1 MNSDEANDV
10 LSSGRYDEYISYL
23 VQKEFPR
30 WLFPQDEV
38 PSEIDEL
45 IQHTRIKLWD
55 ALQKRSIEN
64 VKAYIASIVR
74 NGIIDV
80 IRRHRR
86 HISLSLDEYGE
97 LCRGTL
103 LVQPGE
109 GMRDPAYEFEQREKT
124 IECTTR
130 LVMAILSLPR
140 AQRFA
145 MICALKE
152 LLDDVRLLG
161 QVLNSY
167 NLDINAFAWPD
178 DPRRRH
184 TLQVSLSYA
193 RKKLRVLLKRMF
205 EQDR

>member
-1 MNSDEANDV
+1 MNSDEANEV

-30 WLFPQDEV
+30 WLFPQDEMHL
-38 PSEIDEL
+38 EIDEL
-45 IQHTRIKLWD
+45 IQRTRIKLWD
-55 ALQKRSIEN
+55 ALQKRSIECL
-64 VKAYIASIVR
+64 KAYIASIVR
-74 NGIIDV
+74 RGIIDM

-97 LCRGTL
+97 LHQGTL

-109 GMRDPAYEFEQREKT
+109 GMRDPAYEFEQREMSVEY
-124 IECTTR
+124 ITR
-130 LVMAILSLPR
+130 IVIAILTLPD

-161 QVLNSY
+161 QVLSTY
-167 NLDINAFAWPD
+167 NIDINTIAWPD
-178 DPRRRH
+178 DPRGRH

-193 RKKLRVLLKRMF
+193 RKKLRILLKKMF
-205 EQDR
+205 EQE